1 MTVTIIIPTALRLH
15 TDDEDEF
22 KLNARTVSDALKELV
37 TAFPSLRR
45 HLYSERGRLRN
56 FINIYLNE
64 EDIRYKEGE
73 STQLKDGD
81 TLMIV
86 PAVAGGAHPS
96 ADDEGH
102 DPGVSFSSGEFA
114 RYSRHL
120 IMPEVG
126 LEGQAKLKSASVLII
141 GAGGLGTPSA
151 TYLAAAGVGRIGIV
165 DFDVIEK
172 SNLHRQVLY
181 SEQDVGKSKADVA
194 RKRLLEINPNVSVE
208 VHKVRL
214 DSSNALGIL
223 GAYDIIL
230 DGTDNFP
237 TRYLVNDACVLLGK
251 PNVYASIFRFDGQAS
266 VFYAREG
273 PCYRCLYSEP
283 PPPGLVPSCAEGGV
297 LGVLPGVMGCIQA
310 AETID
315 LILGKG
321 RPLIGR
327 LLLFDALEMTFRELK
342 LRKNPECKVCGPNPT
357 VTKLID
363 YEAFCGVAEEAIPE
377 LEVSPKALKQLIDDG
392 KDIVIL
398 DVREPFEYEIAH
410 LGNAKLVPLGQ
421 LSSRVNELDTARPIV
436 VYCHTGQRSA
446 QAVRIL
452 NGLGFKKA
460 KNLTGGI
467 KAWGMEVDPTI
478 QMY

>member
-1 MTVTIIIPTALRLH
+1 MTVTVIIPTALRQH
-15 TDDEDEF
+15 TRDEDELQ
-22 KLNARTVSDALKELV
+22 LNARTVSDALKELV

-45 HLYSERGRLRN
+45 HLYSESGRLRS

-73 STQLKDGD
+73 STPLKDGD

-86 PAVAGGAHPS
+86 PAIAGGAHAPV
-96 ADDEGH
+96 DDEAH
-102 DPGVSFSSGEFA
+102 DSKVSFSSGEFA

-126 LEGQAKLKSASVLII
+126 LEGQGKLKSSSVLII

-181 SEQDVGKSKADVA
+181 SEQDIGKSKADIA
-194 RKRLLEINPNVSVE
+194 RQRLLEINPNVSVE

-214 DSSNALGIL
+214 DSSNALEIL
-223 GAYDIIL
+223 GAYDMIL

-237 TRYLVNDACVLLGK
+237 THYLVNDACVLLGK
-251 PNVYASIFRFDGQAS
+251 PNVYASIFRFEGQAS
-266 VFYAREG
+266 VFYAKEG
-273 PCYRCLYSEP
+273 PCYRCLYPEP

-297 LGVLPGVMGCIQA
+297 LGVLPGIMGSIQA
-310 AETID
+310 AEAID

-327 LLLFDALEMTFRELK
+327 LVLFDALDMTFKELK
-342 LRKNPECKVCGPNPT
+342 LRKNPNCSVCGPNPT

-363 YEAFCGVAEEAIPE
+363 YEAFCGVEEGLGEE
-377 LEVSPKALKQLIDDG
+377 LEVSPKALKEQIDNGTDV
-392 KDIVIL
+392 VIL

-410 LGNAKLVPLGQ
+410 LANAKLIPLGE
-421 LSSRVNELDTARPIV
+421 LAAHVNELDTARPIV
-436 VYCHTGQRSA
+436 VYCHTGQRSS
-446 QAVRIL
+446 QAVRFL

-460 KNLTGGI
+460 KNLRGGI
-467 KAWGMEVDPTI
+467 KAWGNEVDPTI
-478 QMY
+478 QNY

>member
-1 MTVTIIIPTALRLH
+1 MTVTVIIPTALRQH
-15 TDDEDEF
+15 TDNEDEL
-22 KLNARTVSDALKELV
+22 KLNAKTVSDALKELV
-37 TAFPSLRR
+37 TSFPNLRR
-45 HLYSERGRLRN
+45 HLYSDSGRLRN

-73 STQLKDGD
+73 STALKDGD
-81 TLMIV
+81 TLMII
-86 PAVAGGAHPS
+86 PAIAGGAHAA
-96 ADDEGH
+96 ADDEEQGAK
-102 DPGVSFSSGEFA
+102 VSFSSSEFA

-126 LEGQAKLKSASVLII
+126 LEGQGKLKSASVLII
-141 GAGGLGTPSA
+141 GAGGLGTPSS

-181 SEQDVGKSKADVA
+181 SEKDIGKSKADVA
-194 RKRLLEINPNVSVE
+194 RERLLEINPNVSVE

-214 DSSNALGIL
+214 DSSNALDIL
-223 GAYDIIL
+223 GSYDVIM

-251 PNVYASIFRFDGQAS
+251 PNVYASIFRFEGQAS

-273 PCYRCLYSEP
+273 PCYRCLYPEP

-297 LGVLPGVMGCIQA
+297 LGVLPGIMGSIQA
-310 AETID
+310 VEAID

-327 LLLFDALEMTFRELK
+327 LVLFDALDMTFKELK
-342 LRKNPECKVCGPNPT
+342 LRKNPNCLVCGPNAT
-357 VTKLID
+357 VKKLID
-363 YEAFCGVAEEAIPE
+363 YEAFCGVEEGLGAE
-377 LEVSPKALKQLIDDG
+377 LEVSPKALKELIDNG
-392 KDIVIL
+392 REMVVL

-410 LGNAKLVPLGQ
+410 LNNAKLIPLAQ
-421 LSSRVNELDTARPIV
+421 LAGRVNELDTARPIV

-446 QAVRIL
+446 QAVRFL

-460 KNLTGGI
+460 KNLKGGI
-467 KAWGMEVDPTI
+467 KAWGNEVDPTI

>member
-1 MTVTIIIPTALRLH
+1 MTVTIIIPTALRQH
-15 TDDEDEF
+15 TEDEDEL
-22 KLNARTVSDALKELV
+22 KLNARTVSDALNELV
-37 TAFPSLRR
+37 TAFPNLRR
-45 HLYSERGRLRN
+45 HLYSESGRLRN

-86 PAVAGGAHPS
+86 PAVAGGAHSS
-96 ADDEGH
+96 ADDEGD
-102 DPGVSFSSGEFA
+102 DPRVSFSSGEFA

-126 LEGQAKLKSASVLII
+126 LEGQGKLKSASVLII

-181 SEQDVGKSKADVA
+181 SEQDVGKSKADIA

-214 DSSNALGIL
+214 DSSNALEVL

-273 PCYRCLYSEP
+273 PCYRCLYPEP

-297 LGVLPGVMGCIQA
+297 LGVLPGIMGSIQA
-310 AETID
+310 AEAID

-327 LLLFDALEMTFRELK
+327 LVLFDALDMTFKELK
-342 LRKNPECKVCGPNPT
+342 LRKNPNCSICGPNPT

-363 YEAFCGVAEEAIPE
+363 YEAFCGVEEGLSAE
-377 LEVSPKALKQLIDDG
+377 LEVSPRALKQLVDEG
-392 KDIVIL
+392 KDVVVL

-410 LGNAKLVPLGQ
+410 LGDAKLIPLGQ
-421 LSSRVNELDTARPIV
+421 LPSRVNELDTARPIV

-446 QAVRIL
+446 QAVRFL

-460 KNLTGGI
+460 KNLKGGI
-467 KAWGMEVDPTI
+467 KAWGDEVDSTI
-478 QMY
+478 QTY

>member
-1 MTVTIIIPTALRLH
+1 MTVTVIIPTALRQH
-15 TDDEDEF
+15 TDDEDEL

-37 TAFPSLRR
+37 TSFPNLRR
-45 HLYSERGRLRN
+45 HLYSDSGRLRN

-73 STQLKDGD
+73 GTALKDGD
-81 TLMIV
+81 TLMII
-86 PAVAGGAHPS
+86 PAIAGGAHA
-96 ADDEGH
+96 ADDDEEHGAK
-102 DPGVSFSSGEFA
+102 VSFSSSEFA

-126 LEGQAKLKSASVLII
+126 LEGQGKLKSASVLII
-141 GAGGLGTPSA
+141 GAGGLGTPSS

-181 SEQDVGKSKADVA
+181 SEKDIGKSKAEIA
-194 RKRLLEINPNVSVE
+194 RQRLLEINPNVSVE

-214 DSSNALGIL
+214 DSSNALDIL
-223 GAYDIIL
+223 GSYDIIM

-251 PNVYASIFRFDGQAS
+251 PNVYASIFRFEGQAS

-273 PCYRCLYSEP
+273 PCYRCLYPEP

-297 LGVLPGVMGCIQA
+297 LGVLPGIMGSIQA
-310 AETID
+310 VEAID

-327 LLLFDALEMTFRELK
+327 LVLFDALDMTFKELK
-342 LRKNPECKVCGPNPT
+342 LRKNPNCLVCGPNAT
-357 VTKLID
+357 VKKLID
-363 YEAFCGVAEEAIPE
+363 YEAFCGVEEGLGAE
-377 LEVSPKALKQLIDDG
+377 LEVSPKALKELIDDG
-392 KDIVIL
+392 REMVVL

-410 LGNAKLVPLGQ
+410 LNDAKLIPLAQ
-421 LSSRVNELDTARPIV
+421 LAGRVNELDTARPIV

-446 QAVRIL
+446 QAVRFL

-460 KNLTGGI
+460 KNLKGGI
-467 KAWGMEVDPTI
+467 KAWGNEVDPTI

>member
-1 MTVTIIIPTALRLH
+1 MTVTIIIPTALRQH
-15 TDDEDEF
+15 ADDEDEF

-37 TAFPSLRR
+37 TAFPRLRK
-45 HLYSERGRLRN
+45 HLYSETGRLRS
-56 FINIYLNE
+56 FINVYLNE
-64 EDIRYKEGE
+64 EDIRYNEGE
-73 STQLKDGD
+73 GTLLKDGD
-81 TLMIV
+81 TLVIV
-86 PAVAGGAHPS
+86 PAVAGGAHAS
-96 ADDEGH
+96 DDEGRQAR
-102 DPGVSFSSGEFA
+102 VSFSSSEFA

-126 LEGQAKLKSASVLII
+126 LEGQSKLKSASVLII

-181 SEQDVGKSKADVA
+181 TEQDIGKSKADVA
-194 RKRLLEINPNVSVE
+194 RQRLLEINPNISVE
-208 VHKVRL
+208 AHKMRL
-214 DSSNALGIL
+214 DSSNALAIF
-223 GAYDIIL
+223 GAYDVIM

-237 TRYLVNDACVLLGK
+237 ARYLVNDACVLLGK
-251 PNVYASIFRFDGQAS
+251 PNVYASIFRFEGQAS

-273 PCYRCLYSEP
+273 PCYRCLYPEP

-297 LGVLPGVMGCIQA
+297 LGVLPGIMGSIQA
-310 AETID
+310 AQAID

-327 LLLFDALEMTFRELK
+327 LILFDALDMTFKELK
-342 LRKNPECKVCGPNPT
+342 LRKDPHCSVCGPNPT
-357 VTKLID
+357 VKQLVD
-363 YEAFCGVAEEAIPE
+363 YEAFCGAEEGLGEGVEI
-377 LEVSPKALKQLIDDG
+377 SPKALKELIESGRD
-392 KDIVIL
+392 VVVL

-410 LGNAKLVPLGQ
+410 LGNAKLIPLGQ
-421 LSSRVNELDTARPIV
+421 LAAHVNELDTARPMV

-446 QAVRIL
+446 KAVRLL

-460 KNLTGGI
+460 KNLKGGI
-467 KAWGMEVDPTI
+467 KAWGNEVDPTI
-478 QMY
+478 QTY

>member
-1 MTVTIIIPTALRLH
+1 MTVTIIIPTALRQH
-15 TDDEDEF
+15 TDNEDEL
-22 KLNARTVSDALKELV
+22 KLSARTVSDALKELV
-37 TAFPSLRR
+37 TAFPSLRK
-45 HLYSERGRLRN
+45 HLYSESGRLRN

-73 STQLKDGD
+73 STPLKDGD

-86 PAVAGGAHPS
+86 PAVAGGAHAS
-96 ADDEGH
+96 VDDEQH
-102 DPGVSFSSGEFA
+102 DSKVSFSSGEFA

-126 LEGQAKLKSASVLII
+126 LEGQSKLKSASVLII

-165 DFDVIEK
+165 DFDTIER

-181 SEQDVGKSKADVA
+181 TEQDVGKSKADVA
-194 RKRLLEINPNVSVE
+194 RKRLLEINPNISVE

-214 DSSNALGIL
+214 DSSNALEIL

-273 PCYRCLYSEP
+273 PCYRCLYPEP

-297 LGVLPGVMGCIQA
+297 LGVLPGIMGSIQA
-310 AETID
+310 AEAID

-327 LLLFDALEMTFRELK
+327 LVLFDSLDMTFKELK
-342 LRKNPECKVCGPNPT
+342 LRKNPDCSICGPNPT
-357 VTKLID
+357 VKQLID
-363 YEAFCGVAEEAIPE
+363 YEAFCGVEEQLSAE
-377 LEVSPKALKQLIDDG
+377 LEVSPKALKQLVDDG
-392 KDIVIL
+392 KEVVVL

-410 LGNAKLVPLGQ
+410 LGDAKLIPLGE
-421 LSSRVNELDTARPIV
+421 LPARVNELDTARPIV

-446 QAVRIL
+446 QAVRFL

-460 KNLTGGI
+460 KNLRGGI
-467 KAWGMEVDPTI
+467 RAWGNEVDPTI

>member
-1 MTVTIIIPTALRLH
+1 MTITIIIPTALRQH
-15 TDDEDEF
+15 TDNEDEL
-22 KLNARTVSDALKELV
+22 KLNARTVSDALKQLV
-37 TAFPSLRR
+37 TAFPNLRR
-45 HLYSERGRLRN
+45 QLYSENGRLRN

-64 EDIRYKEGE
+64 EDIRYKQGEG
-73 STQLKDGD
+73 TALKDGD

-86 PAVAGGAHPS
+86 PAVAGGAHDS
-96 ADDEGH
+96 VDDE
-102 DPGVSFSSGEFA
+102 DRTQKVSFSSGEFA

-126 LEGQAKLKSASVLII
+126 LEGQGKLKQASVLIV

-151 TYLAAAGVGRIGIV
+151 TYLAAAGVGRIGIL
-165 DFDVIEK
+165 DYDVIEK

-181 SEQDVGKSKADVA
+181 SEADVGKSKAEVA

-214 DSSNALGIL
+214 DSSNALEIFGS
-223 GAYDIIL
+223 YDMIL

-251 PNVYASIFRFDGQAS
+251 PNVYASIFRFEGQAS

-273 PCYRCLYSEP
+273 PCYRCLYPEP

-297 LGVLPGVMGCIQA
+297 LGVLPGIMGSIQA

-327 LLLFDALEMTFRELK
+327 LLLFDALDMTFKELK
-342 LRKNPECKVCGPNPT
+342 LRKNPDCSICGPNPT
-357 VTKLID
+357 VKELID
-363 YEAFCGVAEEAIPE
+363 YEAFCGVEEKLTAD
-377 LEVSPKALKQLIDDG
+377 LEVTPKQLAALMAAG
-392 KDIVIL
+392 RSVVVV
-398 DVREPFEYEIAH
+398 DVREPWEYEINHIEGAR
-410 LGNAKLVPLGQ
+410 LIPLDE
-421 LSSRVNELDTARPIV
+421 LPKRVNELSTADDIV
-436 VYCHTGQRSA
+436 VNCLSGQRST
-446 QAVRIL
+446 QATRFL
-452 NGLGFKKA
+452 NSMGFKKA
-460 KNLTGGI
+460 KNLKGGI
-467 KAWGMEVDPTI
+467 RAWVSEVHPELPT
-478 QMY
+478 Y

>member
-1 MTVTIIIPTALRLH
+1 MPVKIIIPTALRQH
-15 TDDEDEF
+15 TNNEDELS
-22 KLNARTVSDALKELV
+22 LNARTVSDALVEL
-37 TAFPSLRR
+37 TAAFPALRR
-45 HLYSERGRLRN
+45 HLYSEQGRLRN

-64 EDIRYKEGE
+64 EDIRYKDGEG
-73 STQLKDGD
+73 TRLKDGD

-86 PAVAGGAHPS
+86 PAVAGGSHS
-96 ADDEGH
+96 HEDESRN
-102 DPGVSFSSGEFA
+102 VSFSSSEFA

-126 LEGQAKLKSASVLII
+126 LEGQRKLKSASVLII

-165 DFDVIEK
+165 DFDKIER

-181 SEQDVGKSKADVA
+181 SEADVGKYKADVA
-194 RKRLLEINPNVSVE
+194 RERLLAVNPNVSVE

-214 DSSNALGIL
+214 DSSNALDIL
-223 GAYDIIL
+223 RNYDVIL

-251 PNVYASIFRFDGQAS
+251 PNVYASIFRFEGQAS
-266 VFYAREG
+266 VFWAKEG

-283 PPPGLVPSCAEGGV
+283 PPPGMVPSCAEGGV

-327 LLLFDALEMTFRELK
+327 LLLFDALDMSFRELK
-342 LRKNPECKVCGPNPT
+342 LRKNPDCSVCGPNPT
-357 VTKLID
+357 VTRLID
-363 YEAFCGVAEEAIPE
+363 YEAFCGVQQGDLNPA
-377 LEVSPKALKQLIDDG
+377 LEVTAETLKHWMDSG
-392 KDIVIL
+392 MEVVTL
-398 DVREPFEYEIAH
+398 DVREPFEHEINH
-410 LGNAKLVPLGQ
+410 LAGSKLIPLAE
-421 LSSRVNELDTARPIV
+421 LPERVNELETASSIV

-446 QAVRIL
+446 QAVRFL
-452 NGLGFKKA
+452 NSMGFKKA
-460 KNLTGGI
+460 RNLKGGI
-467 KAWGMEVDPTI
+467 RAWGEKVDTSMP
-478 QMY
+478 MY